1 MTFLPSYLDLTYME
15 RVAIF
20 IDAGYFWGQLSQ
32 ILFGEPRNREEIAL
46 NYELMRESL
55 MREVEK
61 QFPGF
66 SLLRIYWYDALGMN
80 DLPSRQH
87 KHLGRLDDVKMRYGT
102 RNTYGKQ
109 KGVDGLLMAD
119 LILLAQNKAIT
130 SAVIVSGDAD
140 LIPGVTTAQML
151 GVRVHRMEING
162 QDASSPALCEEVD
175 RNSEWPLQEIE
186 SFATPNTEEYY
197 YGTGSL
203 YYEDIENL
211 QTLTEVAR
219 EFLAQMSADERESL
233 NGRTTIPFELDKKL
247 LFLAKTSLGRL
258 LYPDEK
264 RELRNKIFELLNNTS
279 PLETEVTVEPANPE

>member
-1 MTFLPSYLDLTYME
+1 ME

-32 ILFGEPRNREEIAL
+32 IVYGEPRNREDIVL
-46 NYELMRESL
+46 NYEEMRESL
-55 MREVEK
+55 LREVEK
-61 QFPGF
+61 QFPGY

-87 KHLGRLDDVKMRYGT
+87 KHLGKLDDVKMRYGT

-162 QDASSPALCEEVD
+162 QEASSPALCEEVD
-175 RNSEWPLQEIE
+175 RNSEWPLAEIE
-186 SFATPNTEEYY
+186 NFTSAASEITAPGPTEP
-197 YGTGSL
+197 G
-203 YYEDIENL
+203 YEEIEDL
-211 QTLTEVAR
+211 QTLAETAR
-219 EFLAQMSADERESL
+219 EFIAQMSDEDRQSL
-233 NGRTTIPFELDKKL
+233 AGRITIPFELDKKL

-258 LYPDEK
+258 LYPEEK
-264 RELRNKIFELLNNTS
+264 RELRNLIFELLNADS
-279 PLETEVTVEPANPE
+279 QQRPEPASAEENAAQMEEVAQE

>member
-1 MTFLPSYLDLTYME
+1 ME

-32 ILFGEPRNREEIAL
+32 IVYGEPRNREDIVL
-46 NYELMRESL
+46 KYEEMRESL
-55 MREVEK
+55 LREVEK
-61 QFPGF
+61 QFPGY

-87 KHLGRLDDVKMRYGT
+87 KHLGKLDDVKMRYGT

-140 LIPGVTTAQML
+140 LIPGVTAAQML

-162 QDASSPALCEEVD
+162 QEASSPALCEEVD
-175 RNSEWPLQEIE
+175 RNSEWPLSEVE
-186 SFATPNTEEYY
+186 NFA
-197 YGTGSL
+197 SAA
-203 YYEDIENL
+203 YEDGTTAMSEADEEAVANL
-211 QTLTEVAR
+211 QRLTETAH
-219 EFLAQMSADERESL
+219 EFIAQLAPDERMSME
-233 NGRTTIPFELDKKL
+233 GRNTIPFDLDKKL
-247 LFLAKTSLGRL
+247 LFLAKTTLGRL
-258 LYPDEK
+258 LYPEEK
-264 RELRNKIFELLNNTS
+264 RELRNRIFEILNGRQENA
-279 PLETEVTVEPANPE
+279 LDQPEITAIEA

>member
-1 MTFLPSYLDLTYME
+1 ME

-32 ILFGEPRNREEIAL
+32 ILFGEARNREEIAL

-61 QFPGF
+61 QFPNF

-162 QDASSPALCEEVD
+162 QEASSPALCEEVD

-186 SFATPNTEEYY
+186 SFATANSEEFY
-197 YGTGSL
+197 YGSGNA

-211 QTLTEVAR
+211 QTLTETAR
-219 EFLAQMSADERESL
+219 EFITQMSPDERESL
-233 NGRTTIPFELDKKL
+233 SGRTTIPFELDKKL

-264 RELRNKIFELLNNTS
+264 RELRNKIFELLSET
-279 PLETEVTVEPANPE
+279 PALETGAEVETSDS

>member
-1 MTFLPSYLDLTYME
+1 ME

-32 ILFGEPRNREEIAL
+32 IIYGEPRNREDIQL
-46 NYELMRESL
+46 NYEEMRESL
-55 MREVEK
+55 LRQVER
-61 QFPGF
+61 QFPNF

-175 RNSEWPLQEIE
+175 RNSEWPLTEVE
-186 SFATPNTEEYY
+186 NFATAASHDESGYP
-197 YGTGSL
+197 S
-203 YYEDIENL
+203 YEPYFEDVEDM
-211 QTLTEVAR
+211 QTITDTAR
-219 EFLAQMSADERESL
+219 DFITQMSDEERDNL
-233 NGRTTIPFELDKKL
+233 NGKTTIPFELDKKL
-247 LFLAKTSLGRL
+247 LYLAKTALGRL

-264 RELRNKIFELLNNTS
+264 KELRNKIFELLNS
-279 PLETEVTVEPANPE
+279 EEKQPAEAQE

>member
-1 MTFLPSYLDLTYME
+1 ME

-32 ILFGEPRNREEIAL
+32 IVFGEPRNREDILL
-46 NYELMRESL
+46 NYEEMRQSL
-55 MREVEK
+55 LREVEK
-61 QFPGF
+61 QFPNY

-175 RNSEWPLQEIE
+175 RNSEWPLSEIE
-186 SFATPNTEEYY
+186 NFASAAAHDDTSYTSSYEPDFEEIEDMQTITEA
-197 YGTGSL
+197 
-203 YYEDIENL
+203 
-211 QTLTEVAR
+211 AR
-219 EFLAQMSADERESL
+219 EFLAQMSDEEREAL
-233 NGRTTIPFELDKKL
+233 AGKTTIPFEIDKKL
-247 LFLAKTSLGRL
+247 LYLAKTALGRL
-258 LYPDEK
+258 LYPEEK
-264 RELRNKIFELLNNTS
+264 KELRNKVFELLN
-279 PLETEVTVEPANPE
+279 EKAEEPAGEPE

>member
-1 MTFLPSYLDLTYME
+1 ME

-32 ILFGEPRNREEIAL
+32 IVFGEPRNREEIAL
-46 NYELMRESL
+46 NYEVMRESL
-55 MREVEK
+55 LKEVEK

-162 QDASSPALCEEVD
+162 QEASSPALCEEVD
-175 RNSEWPLQEIE
+175 RNSEWPLSEIE
-186 SFATPNTEEYY
+186 SFTSANTEDFYY
-197 YGTGSL
+197 SASEP

-211 QTLTEVAR
+211 QTLTETAR
-219 EFLAQMSADERESL
+219 EFVTQMSDEDRGSL
-233 NGRTTIPFELDKKL
+233 NGRTTIPFEMDKKL
-247 LFLAKTSLGRL
+247 LFLAKTTLGRL

-264 RELRNKIFELLNNTS
+264 RELRNKIFELINNEAS
-279 PLETEVTVEPANPE
+279 VPEAEEPREAPA

>member
-1 MTFLPSYLDLTYME
+1 ME

-32 ILFGEPRNREEIAL
+32 IVYGEPRNREDIVL
-46 NYELMRESL
+46 KYEEMRESL
-55 MREVEK
+55 LREVEK
-61 QFPGF
+61 QFPGY

-87 KHLGRLDDVKMRYGT
+87 KHLGKLDDVKMRYGT

-162 QDASSPALCEEVD
+162 QEASSPALCEEVD
-175 RNSEWPLQEIE
+175 RNSEWPLSEVE
-186 SFATPNTEEYY
+186 NFA
-197 YGTGSL
+197 SAA
-203 YYEDIENL
+203 YEDGASGLSEADEEAVANL
-211 QTLTEVAR
+211 QKLTETAR
-219 EFLAQMSADERESL
+219 QFIAQLAPDERMSL
-233 NGRTTIPFELDKKL
+233 EGRNTIPFDLDKKL
-247 LFLAKTSLGRL
+247 LFLAKTTLGRL
-258 LYPDEK
+258 LYPEEK
-264 RELRNKIFELLNNTS
+264 RELRNRIFEILNGRQENA
-279 PLETEVTVEPANPE
+279 LEQPEITAIEA

>member
-1 MTFLPSYLDLTYME
+1 ME

-32 ILFGEPRNREEIAL
+32 IVYGEPRNREDIQL
-46 NYELMRESL
+46 NYEEMRESL
-55 MREVEK
+55 LRQVEK
-61 QFPGF
+61 QFPNF

-175 RNSEWPLQEIE
+175 RNSEWPLTEIE
-186 SFATPNTEEYY
+186 NFATAAAHDDLAYTP
-197 YGTGSL
+197 
-203 YYEDIENL
+203 YEPYFEDLEDMETI
-211 QTLTEVAR
+211 TATAKD
-219 EFLAQMSADERESL
+219 FITQMSDEERDNL
-233 NGRTTIPFELDKKL
+233 NGKTTIPFELDKKL
-247 LFLAKTSLGRL
+247 LYLAKTALGRL

-264 RELRNKIFELLNNTS
+264 KELRNKIFELLNS
-279 PLETEVTVEPANPE
+279 GEHEPVEAQE

>member
-1 MTFLPSYLDLTYME
+1 ME

-32 ILFGEPRNREEIAL
+32 IVYGEPRNREEIAL

-55 MREVEK
+55 LREVDK

-119 LILLAQNKAIT
+119 LIQLAQNKAIT

-140 LIPGVTTAQML
+140 LIPGVTAAQML

-162 QDASSPALCEEVD
+162 QEASSPALCEEVD
-175 RNSEWPLQEIE
+175 RNSEWALTEIE
-186 SFATPNTEEYY
+186 NFATANTDDYY
-197 YGTGSL
+197 YGQVESSC
-203 YYEDIENL
+203 EDAENL
-211 QTLTEVAR
+211 HTLAETAR
-219 EFLAQMSADERESL
+219 EFITQMSPDDRDSL
-233 NGRTTIPFELDKKL
+233 NGRTTIPFEMDKKL
-247 LFLAKTSLGRL
+247 LFLAKTTLGRL

-264 RELRNKIFELLNNTS
+264 RELRNKFFELVKA
-279 PLETEVTVEPANPE
+279 PEAGEETVEAAGG

>member
-1 MTFLPSYLDLTYME
+1 ME

-32 ILFGEPRNREEIAL
+32 IVFGEPRNREDIQL
-46 NYELMRESL
+46 KYEEMRESL
-55 MREVEK
+55 LRQVEQ
-61 QFPGF
+61 QFPNF

-175 RNSEWPLQEIE
+175 RNSEWPLSEIE
-186 SFATPNTEEYY
+186 NFAEAASHDDVSYNSYEP
-197 YGTGSL
+197 
-203 YYEDIENL
+203 YYEDLEDIQTIIE
-211 QTLTEVAR
+211 TAR
-219 EFLAQMSADERESL
+219 EFIAQLSDEERESL
-233 NGRTTIPFELDKKL
+233 VGKTTIPFELDKKL
-247 LFLAKTSLGRL
+247 LYLAKTALGRL

-264 RELRNKIFELLNNTS
+264 KELRNKVFEFLNS
-279 PLETEVTVEPANPE
+279 ADPVPVDVAE